1 MKSCYRIPSEY
12 AEGEHSDGEGPSHG
26 VGGGRQVS
34 FVTAAVEVKEAEKRH
49 QIAWYRIHT
58 QFFLHPLKVQGRRE
72 CFVILLCSLNRSRWG
87 IHAGGGNR

>member
-12 AEGEHSDGEGPSHG
+12 AEGEHSDGEGTHG
-26 VGGGRQVS
+26 MGGGSRQVS
-34 FVTAAVEVKEAEKRH
+34 FVTAVEVKEAEKRH

-58 QFFLHPLKVQGRRE
+58 QFFFYPLKEQGRRE